1 MGMTMKKQELLKIMD
16 DALLEKLFGFCYAR
30 TNDSYEA
37 QELCSDILFALVK
50 TANTT
55 GDITDIYPF
64 IWRVAR
70 NVYADFSKYR
80 KKHIDLFYQGDPSDV
95 LSSVLTVEEE
105 DDSEELLQK
114 VYHRVSFLT
123 KAYREVMILYYLD
136 GLSTAEI
143 AKRQNISE
151 TAVRQRLFS
160 ARNKIK
166 KEVTTMADNQQKPI
180 LLDKIDF
187 NMIGHG
193 NPLWGDPRSV
203 CTRQLSKHIVWLCR
217 KKPLSALEISEK
229 LNVPTIYVEEEFEIL
244 TRGENGEYGLLRQ
257 LDNGKYAINFILLD
271 KEETEKAWEIYQS
284 YVPVV
289 CDKLSELINAHKQNY
304 LKFPYLNKKVEP
316 NLVLWQQIAVLSR
329 TFSGHVE
336 RLLRQKHFAD
346 VSPLIRP
353 FTVCGYLDNGIFYG
367 DGWDNIKAENIC
379 GFSDITVDN
388 IYNSRIKEHFVCGH
402 NIAKDAQLQLALR
415 AIRGLDINTLSSI
428 EKEYAAKA
436 IESGYLYR
444 EEEMLYT
451 KILVCDMKNKHQ
463 LFTLSNNL
471 SEGIFET
478 EAEEAAERIAG
489 LIHRIVPDYLIS
501 EWWAVVDIARMPM
514 VHSIT
519 EALVERGIL
528 IPPEDGIGA
537 EGCWMSVLQAHKES
551 NKKKVLIV
559 DDAPFIRNVLTEE
572 LSMYCQIITAEDG
585 EEGIV
590 KFKNE
595 RPDAVLLDI
604 NMPKLSGVDALK
616 QMVEINAKA
625 RIIMVSAV
633 DDKEVIDRCKS
644 LGAAHYIVKPFN
656 LNQILQALS
665 GDYDVKSLNHE
676 EIVVSQNAN
685 LLY

>member
-16 DALLEKLFGFCYAR
+16 DVLLEKLFGFCYAR

-50 TANTT
+50 TANTA

-80 KKHIDLFYQGDPSDV
+80 KKHIDLFCQGDPSDV
-95 LSSVLTVEEE
+95 LSSVLTEEEE
-105 DDSEELLQK
+105 DNSEELLQK
-114 VYHRVSFLT
+114 VYHRISFLT

-166 KEVTTMADNQQKPI
+166 KEVTTMTDNQQKPI
-180 LLDKIDF
+180 MLDKIDF

-229 LNVPTIYVEEEFEIL
+229 LNVPTIYVEEELEIL
-244 TRGENGEYGLLRQ
+244 TRGANGEYGLLRQ
-257 LDNGKYAINFILLD
+257 LGNGKYAINFVLLD

-289 CDKLSELINAHKQNY
+289 CDRISEMIDAHKQDY
-304 LKFPYLNKKVEP
+304 LKFPYLNKKVDP

-336 RLLRQKHFAD
+336 RLLRQKYFAD

-451 KILVCDMKNKHQ
+451 KILVIDMKDKHH
-463 LFTLSNNL
+463 LFSLSNDL
-471 SEGIFET
+471 SENLFES

-489 LIHRIVPDYLIS
+489 LIHRTVPDYLIS
-501 EWWAVVDIARMPM
+501 EWWSVVDIARMPM

-519 EALVERGIL
+519 EALVERRIL

-585 EEGIV
+585 EEGIG

-595 RPDAVLLDI
+595 CPDAVLLDI
-604 NMPKLSGVDALK
+604 NMPKLGGVDALK
-616 QMVEINAKA
+616 QMVEINDKA

-685 LLY
+685 LLC

>member
-30 TNDSYEA
+30 TSNSYEA
-37 QELCSDILFALVK
+37 QKLCSDILFALVK
-50 TANTT
+50 TANTA
-55 GDITDIYPF
+55 GDVTDIYPF

-95 LSSVLTVEEE
+95 LSSVLTEEEE

-123 KAYREVMILYYLD
+123 KTYREVMILYYLD
-136 GLSTAEI
+136 GLSTTEI

-166 KEVTTMADNQQKPI
+166 KEVASMTDNQNKPI
-180 LLDKIDF
+180 MLDKIDF
-187 NMIGHG
+187 NFIGNG

-203 CTRQLSKHIVWLCR
+203 CTRQLSKQIVWLCR
-217 KKPLSALEISEK
+217 KKPLSVLEISEK
-229 LNVPTIYVEEEFEIL
+229 LNVPTIYVEEELEIL

-289 CDKLSELINAHKQNY
+289 CDKLSELINAHKQDY

-336 RLLRQKHFAD
+336 RLLRQKYFAN

-451 KILVCDMKNKHQ
+451 KILVCDMKNKHH

-471 SEGIFET
+471 SEGIFEP

-559 DDAPFIRNVLTEE
+559 DDAPLIRNVLTEE

-585 EEGIV
+585 EEGIM

-616 QMVEINAKA
+616 QMVEINDKA

-633 DDKEVIDRCKS
+633 DDKEVIDRCKN
-644 LGAAHYIVKPFN
+644 LGATHYIVKPFN